1 MVRKLVAALNPKKAI
16 VFINKSDEIEIMAEK
31 LRYHK
36 LKAQSIHG
44 TSFKSDRKKA
54 MDAFISGKS
63 NILVSS
69 DLSSRGL
76 DIKDVTHVIN
86 LDLPENPMDYIHR
99 VGRCG
104 RGNERGVAISIVTEK
119 EENTI
124 SQYKKKFKISIDLKD
139 IYYGKVINPKEK
151 QFMKKKNA

>member
-1 MVRKLVAALNPKKAI
+1 
-16 VFINKSDEIEIMAEK
+16 
-31 LRYHK
+31 
-36 LKAQSIHG
+36 
-44 TSFKSDRKKA
+44 

-69 DLSSRGL
+69 DLSSRRT

-119 EENTI
+119 KNTI
-124 SQYKKKFKISIDLKD
+124 SQYKKKFENF
-139 IYYGKVINPKEK
+139 Y
-151 QFMKKKNA
+151 